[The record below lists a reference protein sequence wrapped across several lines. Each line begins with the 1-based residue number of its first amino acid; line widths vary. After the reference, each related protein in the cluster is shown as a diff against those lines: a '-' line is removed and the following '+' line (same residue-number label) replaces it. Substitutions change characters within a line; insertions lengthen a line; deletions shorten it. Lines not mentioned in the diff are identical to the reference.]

1 MSSYFALF
9 SYILYIH
16 TRTYKTHRT
25 RRRHA
30 RIDGKLLFVCLFQG
44 ALTHETYAQC
54 KSSNTTTH
62 THLIMLVCAQPP
74 PHQPPATPKRYS
86 CRYAPEMFKVMKK
99 VSLLGCNLAEEFGA
113 ICFQCSSA
121 RSYSHW
127 PAASQLACALA
138 HVLYVSLGWCI
149 GVLLV
154 LSVQHVGALL
164 LYVSH
169 SSVSERER
177 VRHVCVC
184 VCAFTHAP
192 ATASADKI
200 LMVKLSAKLCLT
212 ASPCPIARCTARDT
226 VSVCSTLQL
235 LQILLVW
242 IKEPPDGHGSPP

>member
-1 MSSYFALF
+1 
-9 SYILYIH
+9 
-16 TRTYKTHRT
+16 
-25 RRRHA
+25 
-30 RIDGKLLFVCLFQG
+30 
-44 ALTHETYAQC
+44 
-54 KSSNTTTH
+54 
-62 THLIMLVCAQPP
+62 
-74 PHQPPATPKRYS
+74 
-86 CRYAPEMFKVMKK
+86 MFKVMKK

-113 ICFQCSSA
+113 ICFQCSFSA
-121 RSYSHW
+121 RSHSHW

-177 VRHVCVC
+177 TRHVC

-200 LMVKLSAKLCLT
+200 LMVKLSTKLCST
-212 ASPCPIARCTARDT
+212 ASPCSIVYD
-226 VSVCSTLQL
+226 VQL
-235 LQILLVW
+235 GILSLSALLYNCYRYCLC
-242 IKEPPDGHGSPP
+242 G